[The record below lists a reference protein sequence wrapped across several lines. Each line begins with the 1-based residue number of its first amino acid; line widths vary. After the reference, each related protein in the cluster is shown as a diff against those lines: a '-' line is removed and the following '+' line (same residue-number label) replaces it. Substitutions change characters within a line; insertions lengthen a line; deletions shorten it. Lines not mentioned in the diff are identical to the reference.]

1 MSSSAWQIRP
11 ATSQSWR
18 SLSALDNLY
27 LNTSVPIPSTEDL
40 EPGTVLVR
48 IRAAAL
54 NARDAIVVAHG
65 MSKW

>member
-1 MSSSAWQIRP
+1 MSTTSSAWQIRSAP
-11 ATSQSWR
+11 SQSWR
-18 SLSALDNLY
+18 SLSALENLY
-27 LNTSVPIPSTEDL
+27 LNTTVPIPSAEEL

-65 MSKW
+65 K